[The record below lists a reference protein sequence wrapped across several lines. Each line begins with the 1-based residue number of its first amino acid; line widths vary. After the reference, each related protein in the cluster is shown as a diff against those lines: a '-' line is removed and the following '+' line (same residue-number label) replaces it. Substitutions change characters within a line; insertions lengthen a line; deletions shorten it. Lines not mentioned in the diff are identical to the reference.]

1 MDRWG
6 SISPAEG
13 EPRVVGQGCLPG
25 KMGAA
30 YLRKLIEDL
39 ITTFDKYS
47 VDECLCNI
55 CENII
60 NFMQA
65 DVSLIFLQDKAEG
78 EVYLA
83 ANFPRDTD
91 VYLPRKLKIGKGIA
105 GRVAQNREP
114 ILASDN
120 VESEMFNEEYGNAP
134 VKPTSIIAMPLVSF
148 ETFQGV
154 IELVN
159 VSGRRFTAADIN
171 RLQPLVNIAALAIPR
186 DTDEGFTKLAEICV
200 RFLEEKDRYT
210 HGHSLRVMKYALV
223 IADEMMLPKSQR
235 DELRLC
241 ALLHDIGKVVI
252 KDSLLNKAGALTKQE
267 LQMIRMHPTIG
278 CNIVDKISRN
288 LSRKILSHH
297 ERFDGTGYP
306 EGLKGEEIPLIARII
321 AIGDTLDAVTTD
333 RPYRSAADLEFA
345 VHEIALHS
353 GTQFDPVLVDALLV
367 AFKKGTLVLAKV

>member
-1 MDRWG
+1 
-6 SISPAEG
+6 
-13 EPRVVGQGCLPG
+13 
-25 KMGAA
+25 MGAA

-47 VDECLCNI
+47 VDRCLCNI

-60 NFMQA
+60 GFMQA
-65 DVSLIFLQDKAEG
+65 DLSLIFLQDKAES

-91 VYLPRKLKIGKGIA
+91 AYLPRKLKFGKGIA
-105 GRVAQNREP
+105 GRVAQDHEP
-114 ILASDN
+114 ILATDG
-120 VESEMFNEEYGNAP
+120 VENEMFREEYGEADA
-134 VKPTSIIAMPLVSF
+134 KPLSVIAMPLVSF
-148 ETFQGV
+148 EAFQGV

-159 VSGRRFTAADIN
+159 FTGRRFTAADLS
-171 RLQPLVNIAALAIPR
+171 RLQPLVNIAALAIPH

-210 HGHSLRVMKYALV
+210 HGHSLRVMRYALV
-223 IADEMMLPKSQR
+223 VAEEMELSKSQR

-241 ALLHDIGKVVI
+241 SLLHDIGKVVI

-267 LQMIRMHPTIG
+267 LQTIRMHPTIG
-278 CNIVDKISRN
+278 CNIVDKISRS

-297 ERFDGTGYP
+297 EKFDGSGYP
-306 EGLKGEEIPLIARII
+306 EGLRGEDIPLIARII

-333 RPYRSAADLEFA
+333 RPYRSAADLGFA
-345 VHEIALHS
+345 VQEIAMHS
-353 GTQFDPVLVDALLV
+353 GTQFDPVLVDALIA
-367 AFKKGTLVLAKV
+367 AFKRGTLLLAKV